1 MESSIRTR
9 YHYWLNRQV
18 RQPKTSLARQQGG
31 PAGGYKL
38 EVSLDGE
45 PSAASSQHAAAP
57 EPVVKSAA
65 DSTLDDE
72 MSKLLSDL
80 AGKR

>member
-1 MESSIRTR
+1 MAPVQAS
-9 YHYWLNRQV
+9 V
-18 RQPKTSLARQQGG
+18 QPSPTVAV
-31 PAGGYKL
+31 PAKPVKPDLDDELLKEL